1 MLGMCGGI
9 RPSVGAICRVNSILT
24 CAPYIYGGA
33 HSQGRGT
40 SGVGVKG
47 PGFG

>member
-9 RPSVGAICRVNSILT
+9 RPSVGAICRVNSILH
-24 CAPYIYGGA
+24 IFIGGA
-33 HSQGRGT
+33 HSQGGGT

>member
-9 RPSVGAICRVNSILT
+9 RPSVGAICRVNSIL
-24 CAPYIYGGA
+24 ALHIFIGGA
-33 HSQGRGT
+33 HSQGEGT